1 MNGTCNYMLTR
12 MINDGV
18 NYDEI
23 LKEAQATGD
32 NVVENEVNKA
42 YDNIKSALMQTYG
55 ISPDQSEEILALQDD
70 TEYTIRLQEIAG
82 VR

>member
-1 MNGTCNYMLTR
+1 MKKPVEALNSLMK
-12 MINDGV
+12 GV
-18 NYDEI
+18 SLYPEI